1 MAAAAEP
8 GGLPWKRSSSLE
20 LLPPYMSELRVVVLG
35 SSWIQRNSVENFI
48 LEHSVFNTEPLS
60 CTRNTSRFRNEHVTV
75 INTPDL
81 LSPTED
87 KLNKFLKDFARVSDP
102 GPHVFLLVLHPEDF
116 NEEHKQTL
124 CRLLETYNHQSFDRC
139 LALVTPREESSGL
152 RETHMENPTLKEMI
166 RKCRYRHLKMSDIDR
181 SELLTHLGQVVKE
194 NNGEHLTYGVFE
206 ETTSPAL
213 GTGAT
218 ASGTGASASGTGA
231 SASGTGASASSGKET
246 GASSSG
252 TGATASG
259 TGGTA
264 SGTGASASGTG
275 ASASSGKETVSSSS
289 ADSNREFF
297 DMDGKEVKPGDL
309 IHISRGYQHWAV
321 YVGDGN
327 VVHFVPPGEGLIH
340 IPPMLFE
347 SCSISSSSSTVIDV
361 GDISDGKVLK
371 EKLQDVVK
379 KDKWTVINF
388 LDHEYKPRPAD
399 VIVKE
404 ACSLVDTEK
413 QYHPVRYD
421 SGDFATEMRY
431 GKPESRQ
438 VRMFATRIKP
448 AAAEVEAAA
457 ASGLK
462 KRKRSSKLSSSSA
475 DSNREFFDMDG
486 KEVKPGDLIQVY
498 PDDWYYH
505 WAVYVGDGDVVHFVP
520 TREGSSSSSSM
531 EAVEAMASS
540 SSMSPMSSV
549 GLGDISDG
557 KVLNEKLQDVV
568 EDNYW
573 IVNNLL
579 DHEYK
584 PRPADDIV
592 KEACSLVDTEKQYN
606 LVTYNSEHFAT
617 EMRYGKPGSRQHK
630 DAGIKPLAAE
640 VEAAVGTEEKDNV
653 LEM

>member
-206 ETTSPAL
+206 ETTSP
-213 GTGAT
+213 
-218 ASGTGASASGTGA
+218 
-231 SASGTGASASSGKET
+231 
-246 GASSSG
+246 
-252 TGATASG
+252 
-259 TGGTA
+259 
-264 SGTGASASGTG
+264 
-275 ASASSGKETVSSSS
+275 VSSSS